1 MYLNNDGLFYEDLVK
16 KSFFIIEFYEGEVV
30 FRMDKGNYFV
40 VVGMGKIQVGKNIIV
55 GKDELFII

>member
-40 VVGMGKIQVGKNIIV
+40 VVGMGKI
-55 GKDELFII
+55 